1 MDLAYHLRIVY
12 VAPTFILLLF
22 FPVMQTALFKA
33 LGRAVGT
40 KTEPLV
46 EWSKIPIKAER
57 SHRKKHIQEKRQAGA

>member
-12 VAPTFILLLF
+12 VAPSFYYYF
-22 FPVMQTALFKA
+22 VNPVMQTALFKA

-46 EWSKIPIKAER
+46 E
-57 SHRKKHIQEKRQAGA
+57 